1 MIPEF
6 SDNDLIFSTEDSSNK
21 VIASSRVGKVGSD
34 SEMGDVGADG
44 EGVVSM
50 GGSELWM
57 MGFSEGVSMGGSDGG
72 VGGCSEGDGMLVSSS
87 GWLCMERAR
96 A

>member
-6 SDNDLIFSTEDSSNK
+6 SDNDLIFSTKDLANK
-21 VIASSRVGKVGSD
+21 VISPSRVGKVGSG
-34 SEMGDVGADG
+34 SKMGDVGAGG
-44 EGVVSM
+44 EGVVYM
-50 GGSELWM
+50 EGLELWM
-57 MGFSEGVSMGGSDGG
+57 MGFLEGVSMGGSDGG